1 MDAESSSVDEA
12 RRFVRWG
19 LCVGSIG
26 CRILSCVDAMRCDR
40 SLTFCFLV
48 SLFLVSSLPLF
59 QKEGRAQNMRP
70 QPGDDDALHV
80 LIAGD
85 DEERVIA
92 TTKEVEKL
100 LVPIDETKNE
110 HKGTD
115 NKHAWA

>member
-1 MDAESSSVDEA
+1 
-12 RRFVRWG
+12 
-19 LCVGSIG
+19 
-26 CRILSCVDAMRCDR
+26 
-40 SLTFCFLV
+40 
-48 SLFLVSSLPLF
+48 
-59 QKEGRAQNMRP
+59 MRP

-115 NKHAWA
+115 NKHA

>member
-1 MDAESSSVDEA
+1 
-12 RRFVRWG
+12 
-19 LCVGSIG
+19 
-26 CRILSCVDAMRCDR
+26 
-40 SLTFCFLV
+40 
-48 SLFLVSSLPLF
+48 
-59 QKEGRAQNMRP
+59 MRP

-115 NKHAWA
+115 NNTCMGIYGVLRGKCRCFARSGDLTLFYLLLSVFAFHFFSPPAARVGRH